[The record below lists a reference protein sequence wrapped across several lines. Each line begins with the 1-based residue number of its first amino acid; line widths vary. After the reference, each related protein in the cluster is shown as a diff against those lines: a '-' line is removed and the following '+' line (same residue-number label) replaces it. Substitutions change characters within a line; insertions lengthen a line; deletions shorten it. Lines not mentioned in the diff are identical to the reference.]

1 MPPRKSTKRK
11 HDIDEAE
18 GSVNEQILAVLR
30 SIDARLGRIERQGQ
44 LGSRQPQSNRLR
56 DASSST
62 IPIVPGSWKFKYSSS
77 LESSLKSIHDQRH
90 GNSRRA
96 RAPPPVPTSAFG
108 KVSEE
113 GLVLIGEEYVGPSS
127 SAGLFTRGFI
137 HPAGG
142 RGQSWTDGLYSG
154 ISDSDMTPRW
164 VNDLSESNFG
174 TRNLLARLV
183 FNDKKELD
191 HKSGIYTL
199 TIKYN
204 VSLGNN
210 DQDAAIIIGEME
222 FHSEGHA
229 IAEGA
234 DWDRLLNNQRQ
245 TQLPYSRGARGVAT
259 WQSRK
264 ISEQWVDGDEL
275 KFKIDT
281 NENTIVFRK
290 GNKPAKTFWNVLAFT
305 NNPKYPEYLH
315 AFAYCGGPKG
325 TKEIDVKLTIIP

>member
-11 HDIDEAE
+11 LDIDEAE
-18 GSVNEQILAVLR
+18 GNVNEQILAVLR

-44 LGSRQPQSNRLR
+44 HLGGRQPKSSRLQG
-56 DASSST
+56 ASSST
-62 IPIVPGSWKFKYSSS
+62 TPIVPGSWKFEYSSS
-77 LESSLKSIHDQRH
+77 SESALKTMTRRIYQNGDWI
-90 GNSRRA
+90 NST
-96 RAPPPVPTSAFG
+96 PTSAFG
-108 KVSEE
+108 KVSKE

-127 SAGLFTRGFI
+127 SAGLYTRGFI

-154 ISDSDMTPRW
+154 ISESDMTPRW

-174 TRNLLARLV
+174 TRNLLAQLV
-183 FNDKKELD
+183 FNDKSELN
-191 HKSGIYTL
+191 HKSGIYSL

-204 VSLGNN
+204 ASSGNYA
-210 DQDAAIIIGEME
+210 QDAAIIIGEME
-222 FHSEGHA
+222 FHSEGHT

-281 NENTIVFRK
+281 NENTIVFQK
-290 GNKPAKTFWNVLAFT
+290 GNTPEKTFWNVLAFT
-305 NNPKYPEYLH
+305 NNVKYPEYLR
-315 AFAYCGGPKG
+315 AYAYCGAVKG
-325 TKEIDVKLTIIP
+325 TKEVDVKLTIIP